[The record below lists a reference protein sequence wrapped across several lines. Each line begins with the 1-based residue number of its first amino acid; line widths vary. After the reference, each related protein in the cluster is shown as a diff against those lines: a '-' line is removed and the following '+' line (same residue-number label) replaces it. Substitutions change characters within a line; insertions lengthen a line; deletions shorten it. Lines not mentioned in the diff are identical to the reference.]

1 MGFPNKGSEELNLL
15 FENLWPEVY
24 NFIYY
29 KVQNKEEAEELTQD
43 TFMKV
48 YPKLEEGSVDKTKYK
63 AYIYSA
69 AKNMVVS
76 LWRSRNG
83 KPQTVNLDEDS
94 TFHQLADKKN
104 EVEEKMVV
112 ENALNSLPQ
121 EAKDVLNWRIVE
133 GYSVKEVAD
142 KLGKTEVAVRS
153 IQYRAV
159 KTLKD
164 RLKKG
169 GYFDD
174 CG

>member
-1 MGFPNKGSEELNLL
+1 MGFPNEMPAELDSL
-15 FENLWPEVY
+15 FESLWPEVY

-29 KVQNKEEAEELTQD
+29 KVQNKEEAEELTQE

-48 YPKLEEGSVDKTKYK
+48 YPKFEEGAVEKSKYRS
-63 AYIYSA
+63 YIYSA
-69 AKNMVVS
+69 AQNMVIS
-76 LWRSRNG
+76 LWRSRRG
-83 KPQTVNLDEDS
+83 KPQMVNLDDENS
-94 TFHQLADKKN
+94 FHQLADKKS

-112 ENALNSLPQ
+112 ENALNSLPK

-153 IQYRAV
+153 IQHRAV
-159 KTLKD
+159 KALKEK
-164 RLKKG
+164 LEKG

-174 CG
+174 WK